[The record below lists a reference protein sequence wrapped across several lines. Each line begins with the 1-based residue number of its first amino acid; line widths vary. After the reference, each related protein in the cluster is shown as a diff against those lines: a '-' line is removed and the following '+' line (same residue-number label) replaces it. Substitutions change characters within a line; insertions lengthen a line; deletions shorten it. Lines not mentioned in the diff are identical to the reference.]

1 MKTWVLLLLFTGG
14 LASAPLPLGRIPPGK
29 ILLVIEP
36 HHDDHTTDYGMG
48 GLIARFVD
56 EGYKAYYVRAS
67 NDEKDG
73 AHGYPLND
81 MVNLRESAAA
91 TKILGMEQVISLNW
105 RNDYMD
111 SIPLQELRAQL
122 ILLIRKYRP
131 DVVLGHDPW
140 AHYDRNP
147 DHRKVARALGE
158 ASWMAGY
165 ASVHPEHLAL
175 GLKPHRVPYL
185 FFKARTDYGRGHE
198 PNVAME
204 LTEAQVRRK
213 MKAYSTHRNVYAK
226 PSMAQSVRKRLA
238 ELNLKI
244 PEVEGLNDEDVVADA
259 VARDVDDHGHAELP
273 PDLAVFASDLFGT
286 RVLESDGIQDARRS
300 LCDAVLRI
308 PGARVRCRAFV
319 HDRAESPDVD
329 KLRVLD
335 ALAERP
341 RCGEHRVLQPQ
352 AARGL
357 DR

>member
-1 MKTWVLLLLFTGG
+1 MKTWVWIALIAP
-14 LASAPLPLGRIPPGK
+14 LAAAPLPPGHIPPGK
-29 ILLVIEP
+29 VLLVIEP

-73 AHGYPLND
+73 NHGYPHND
-81 MVNLRESAAA
+81 MVNLRESTAA

-198 PNVAME
+198 PNVAMQ

-226 PSMAQSVRKRLA
+226 PAMAQSVRKRLA
-238 ELNLKI
+238 EQNLKI
-244 PEVEGLNDEDVVADA
+244 PEVEGL
-259 VARDVDDHGHAELP
+259 
-273 PDLAVFASDLFGT
+273 SD
-286 RVLESDGIQDARRS
+286 QDA
-300 LCDAVLRI
+300 AVMFEEWHMDWISRKRGSENGMRYAEVYWFRDEFDYL
-308 PGARVRCRAFV
+308 PGLK
-319 HDRAESPDVD
+319 DYI
-329 KLRVLD
+329 
-335 ALAERP
+335 
-341 RCGEHRVLQPQ
+341 
-352 AARGL
+352 AANGVKK
-357 DR
+357 

>member
-1 MKTWVLLLLFTGG
+1 MVWIVRRNFPDGGNIIADHFMKTLVLIALMAP
-14 LASAPLPLGRIPPGK
+14 LAAAPLPPGHIPPGK
-29 ILLVIEP
+29 VLLVIEP

-73 AHGYPLND
+73 DHGYPLND
-81 MVNLRESAAA
+81 MVNLRESTAA
-91 TKILGMEQVISLNW
+91 TKILGVEQVISLNW

-165 ASVHPEHLAL
+165 ANVHPEHLAL
-175 GLKPHRVPYL
+175 GLKPYRVPYL

-226 PSMAQSVRKRLA
+226 PAMARSVKKLLA
-238 ELNLKI
+238 EQNLKI
-244 PEVEGLNDEDVVADA
+244 PEAESLSDEDAA
-259 VARDVDDHGHAELP
+259 VMFEEWHMDWISRKRGSENGMRYAEVYWFRDEFDYLP
-273 PDLAVFASDLFGT
+273 GLKDYIAAN
-286 RVLESDGIQDARRS
+286 
-300 LCDAVLRI
+300 
-308 PGARVRCRAFV
+308 GA
-319 HDRAESPDVD
+319 
-329 KLRVLD
+329 KK
-335 ALAERP
+335 
-341 RCGEHRVLQPQ
+341 
-352 AARGL
+352 
-357 DR
+357 

>member
-1 MKTWVLLLLFTGG
+1 MNTWVSIVLLAP
-14 LASAPLPLGRIPPGK
+14 LAAAPLPPGHIPPGK
-29 ILLVIEP
+29 VLLAIEP

-73 AHGYPLND
+73 NHGYPQND
-81 MVNLRESAAA
+81 MVNLRESTAA

-140 AHYDRNP
+140 AYYDRNP

-158 ASWMAGY
+158 ATWMAGY
-165 ASVHPEHLAL
+165 ASVNPEHLAL
-175 GLKPHRVPYL
+175 GLKPYRVPYL

-226 PSMAQSVRKRLA
+226 PSMSQAVKKRLA
-238 ELNLKI
+238 EQNLKI
-244 PEVEGLNDEDVVADA
+244 PEAEGLSDEDA
-259 VARDVDDHGHAELP
+259 
-273 PDLAVFASDLFGT
+273 
-286 RVLESDGIQDARRS
+286 
-300 LCDAVLRI
+300 AVLFEEWYMEWISRKRGSENGMRYAEVYWFRDEFDYL
-308 PGARVRCRAFV
+308 PGLK
-319 HDRAESPDVD
+319 DYI
-329 KLRVLD
+329 
-335 ALAERP
+335 
-341 RCGEHRVLQPQ
+341 
-352 AARGL
+352 AANGVKK
-357 DR
+357 

>member
-1 MKTWVLLLLFTGG
+1 MNTWIWIALMAP
-14 LASAPLPLGRIPPGK
+14 LAAAPLPPGHIPPGK
-29 ILLVIEP
+29 VLLVIEP

-73 AHGYPLND
+73 DHGLPLND

-165 ASVHPEHLAL
+165 AGVHPEHLAL
-175 GLKPHRVPYL
+175 GLKPYRVPYL

-204 LTEAQVRRK
+204 LTEAQVSRK

-226 PSMAQSVRKRLA
+226 PAMARSVKKLLA
-238 ELNLKI
+238 EQNLKI
-244 PEVEGLNDEDVVADA
+244 PEAEGLSDEDAA
-259 VARDVDDHGHAELP
+259 VMFEEWYMDWISRKRGSENGMRYAEVYWFRDEFDYLP
-273 PDLAVFASDLFGT
+273 GLKDY
-286 RVLESDGIQDARRS
+286 I
-300 LCDAVLRI
+300 
-308 PGARVRCRAFV
+308 
-319 HDRAESPDVD
+319 
-329 KLRVLD
+329 
-335 ALAERP
+335 
-341 RCGEHRVLQPQ
+341 
-352 AARGL
+352 AANGVKK
-357 DR
+357 